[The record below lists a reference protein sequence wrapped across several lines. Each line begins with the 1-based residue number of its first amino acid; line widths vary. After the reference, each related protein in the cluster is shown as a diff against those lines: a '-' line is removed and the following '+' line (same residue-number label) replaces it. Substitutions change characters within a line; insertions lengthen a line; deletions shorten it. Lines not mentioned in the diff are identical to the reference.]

1 MDASRKLHFFV
12 SACDAHCVFRILGS
26 FLWADPT
33 RDALQVFLQR
43 QFPAIENPS
52 TVTLQD
58 GVEEG
63 IWVNVDPIPG
73 CIVCNIGESQWVT
86 NHALVSASKSL
97 YHDLVWE
104 VWTNGLYKSTIHR
117 VIHRGSNYR

>member
-1 MDASRKLHFFV
+1 MDASRKIHFFIQPGMPT
-12 SACDAHCVFRILGS
+12 VFGILGS

-33 RDALQVFLQR
+33 RNALQVFLQR
-43 QFPAIENPS
+43 NFLAVENPS
-52 TVTLQD
+52 TVILQD

-86 NHALVSASKSL
+86 KSHLVFN
-97 YHDLVWE
+97 V
-104 VWTNGLYKSTIHR
+104 
-117 VIHRGSNYR
+117 

>member
-1 MDASRKLHFFV
+1 MTLDSIVSGTMDASRKVHFFLF
-12 SACDAHCVFRILGS
+12 SLRCPCFRGS

-33 RDALQVFLQR
+33 RNALQVFLQR
-43 QFPAIENPS
+43 QFPAVDNPS

-73 CIVCNIGESQWVT
+73 CIVCNIGESQCAT
-86 NHALVSASKSL
+86 NHA
-97 YHDLVWE
+97 
-104 VWTNGLYKSTIHR
+104 
-117 VIHRGSNYR
+117 

>member
-1 MDASRKLHFFV
+1 MTQSVSGTMDASRKARFFY
-12 SACDAHCVFRILGS
+12 SACDAHSFRMLGS

-33 RDALQVFLQR
+33 RNALQVFLQR
-43 QFPAIENPS
+43 HFPAVFKPS

-73 CIVCNIGESQWVT
+73 CIVCNIGESQCAT
-86 NHALVSASKSL
+86 NHAQYQYL
-97 YHDLVWE
+97 
-104 VWTNGLYKSTIHR
+104 TTI
-117 VIHRGSNYR
+117 S